1 MFIGL
6 ARFDIHIPHSGSLKA
21 KRQVLR
27 PVVDRLR
34 KGLNVS
40 VAEVDHQD
48 LWQRA
53 ALGVSCVSGSIEQC
67 RKLIQE
73 AEKIIGR
80 AALDGAEVV
89 DRSIDV
95 VAWEDL

>member
-1 MFIGL
+1 MFVGL
-6 ARFDIHIPHSGSLKA
+6 ARFDIHIPHSSSLKA

-53 ALGVSCVSGSIEQC
+53 TLGIGCVSPSIEQC

-80 AALDGAEVV
+80 VALEGAEVV

-95 VAWEDL
+95 IALDDL

>member
-27 PVVDRLR
+27 PVVERLR

-48 LWQRA
+48 LWQRST
-53 ALGVSCVSGSIEQC
+53 LGVSCVSGSIDQC
-67 RKLIQE
+67 RKLIQD

-95 VAWEDL
+95 VALEDL

>member
-27 PVVDRLR
+27 PVVERLR

-40 VAEVDHQD
+40 VAEVEHQD

-53 ALGVSCVSGSIEQC
+53 TLGIGCVSASIEQC
-67 RKLIQE
+67 RKIIQD

-80 AALDGAEVV
+80 AAVDGAEVV

-95 VAWEDL
+95 FALDDL